1 MSIIRYC
8 TYLVDIGATT
18 QLVND
23 FLPLFD
29 HTNIDE
35 RLSLEQINS
44 DLKEFVNDYKTN
56 EDPHIEETLKAQGVQ
71 YYVNVPPEDQEEEE
85 MRQLIQRQKQG
96 KRGESLQMM
105 DESEAAEQ

>member
-1 MSIIRYC
+1 VSQY
-8 TYLVDIGATT
+8 
-18 QLVND
+18 
-23 FLPLFD
+23 LPLFD

-35 RLSLEQINS
+35 NNSLSQISQEQ
-44 DLKEFVNDYKTN
+44 KEFTTDYIAN
-56 EDPHIEETLKAQGVQ
+56 EDPHIEEILKAQGVS

-85 MRQLIQRQKQG
+85 MRQLIQRQKSG